1 MYITK
6 VLQEHKEGKEVEIKG
21 WVHRIRKLKDK
32 VFAVVRDTDDII
44 QVVFSNNTP
53 SFNDAEKLKMESSL
67 IVKGKLVKSE
77 KAPNGYE
84 IQATKL
90 EVVDIGEDFPIQ
102 KDFSTEFLA
111 DNRHLWLRS
120 RKMNAI
126 LKIRSTVTG
135 AIHDYFRREGFN
147 EFQSPIFQSTQ
158 CEGGSEL
165 FEVKYFDKKMYLTQT
180 WQLPAEAGIFS
191 MEKIYTVSPAFRA
204 EKSITSR
211 HLTEFWMIEAEMAWM
226 KFEDMLE
233 IGEGLI
239 KACVKAVLDKNRKE
253 LEVLGRDPKKLE
265 PTVKKKF
272 PRITYT
278 EALKIL
284 KDKCKMDVE
293 WGKDLRTVE
302 EEKLMGLYDVPVI
315 VTHYPKKVKAFYMK
329 EDNKNKDVVLGSDF
343 LAPEGIGEIVGG
355 SERESN
361 IDSIKKRLRE
371 MGEDPKNYGFYLD
384 TRKYGSVP
392 HSGFGMGLER
402 VVRWICGLENIKD
415 AIAFPR
421 TPNRFYP

>member
-1 MYITK
+1 MYIAK
-6 VLQEHKEGKEVEIKG
+6 VLEERKEGKNIEIKG

-32 VFAVVRDTDDII
+32 VFVVVRDTDNII
-44 QVVFSNNTP
+44 QVIFDNNST
-53 SFNDAEKLKMESSL
+53 SFDDAEKLKMESAI
-67 IVKGKLVKSE
+67 IVNGKLIKSE

-84 IQATKL
+84 IQAKKL
-90 EVVDIGEDFPIQ
+90 EIVDIGEDFPIQ

-120 RKMNAI
+120 RKMNSI
-126 LKIRSTVTG
+126 LKIRSTVLG
-135 AIHDYFRREGFN
+135 AIHEYFRGEGFN

-191 MEKIYTVSPAFRA
+191 LEKIYTVSPTFRA

-226 KFEDMLE
+226 KFDEMLD

-239 KACVKAVLDKNRKE
+239 KACVKAVLDKNKKE
-253 LEVLGRDPKKLE
+253 LEILGRDTKKLE

-284 KDKCKMDVE
+284 KEKCGLNIE

-302 EEKLMGLYDVPVI
+302 EEKLMSLYDIPVI

-329 EDNKNKDVVLGSDF
+329 EDDKNQDAVLGSDF

-402 VVRWICGLENIKD
+402 MVRWICGLENIKD

>member
-1 MYITK
+1 
-6 VLQEHKEGKEVEIKG
+6 
-21 WVHRIRKLKDK
+21 
-32 VFAVVRDTDDII
+32 
-44 QVVFSNNTP
+44 
-53 SFNDAEKLKMESSL
+53 
-67 IVKGKLVKSE
+67 
-77 KAPNGYE
+77 
-84 IQATKL
+84 
-90 EVVDIGEDFPIQ
+90 
-102 KDFSTEFLA
+102 
-111 DNRHLWLRS
+111 
-120 RKMNAI
+120 
-126 LKIRSTVTG
+126 
-135 AIHDYFRREGFN
+135 
-147 EFQSPIFQSTQ
+147 
-158 CEGGSEL
+158 
-165 FEVKYFDKKMYLTQT
+165 
-180 WQLPAEAGIFS
+180 
-191 MEKIYTVSPAFRA
+191 
-204 EKSITSR
+204 
-211 HLTEFWMIEAEMAWM
+211 
-226 KFEDMLE
+226 MLE

-329 EDNKNKDVVLGSDF
+329 EDDKNKDVVLGSDF

>member
-1 MYITK
+1 MYIAK
-6 VLQEHKEGKEVEIKG
+6 VLQEHKEGKDVEIKG

-32 VFAVVRDTDDII
+32 IFIIVRDTDNII
-44 QVVFSNNTP
+44 QAIVDNNST

-67 IVKGKLVKSE
+67 IIKGKLVKSE
-77 KAPNGYE
+77 KAPTGYE
-84 IQATKL
+84 ILAKKL
-90 EVVDIGEDFPIQ
+90 EIVDLGEDFPIQ

-126 LKIRSTVTG
+126 MKIRSTILG
-135 AIHDYFRREGFN
+135 AIHEYFRGEGFN

-180 WQLPAEAGIFS
+180 WQLPAEAAIYS
-191 MEKIYTVSPAFRA
+191 LEKIYTVSHSFRA
-204 EKSITSR
+204 EKSVTSR

-226 KFEDMLE
+226 KFEDMTK

-239 KACVKAVLDKNRKE
+239 KHIVKSVLSKNKAE
-253 LEVLGRDPKKLE
+253 LKILDRDLKKLE
-265 PTVKKKF
+265 PTVKKSF

-284 KDKCKMDVE
+284 KEKCKMDVE

-302 EEKLMGLYDVPVI
+302 EEKLMSLYDVPVI
-315 VTHYPKKVKAFYMK
+315 VTHYPKRVKAFYMK
-329 EDNKNKDVVLGSDF
+329 EDDSNPEVVLGSDF
-343 LAPEGIGEIVGG
+343 LAPEGIGEIIGG

-421 TPNRFYP
+421 TPVRYYP